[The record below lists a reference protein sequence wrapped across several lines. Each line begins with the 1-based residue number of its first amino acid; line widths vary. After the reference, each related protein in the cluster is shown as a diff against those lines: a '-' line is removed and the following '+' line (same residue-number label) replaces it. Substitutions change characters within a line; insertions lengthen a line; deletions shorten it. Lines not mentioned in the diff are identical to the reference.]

1 MDKSQIKEY
10 HKKSWKEKRKK
21 ILERD
26 NYRCQK
32 CGRTQEDGVKLDV
45 HHIRY
50 LKNTKAYDY
59 PDGILQTL
67 CAACHLAEHSGIP
80 QYGWTYEY
88 PEDIGEFGAE
98 QCEKCGRDF
107 RHVHV
112 LYHPDWGFLRVGET
126 CAKILM
132 NDISLI
138 EQNQKE
144 MLEKANKLKRFIDSP
159 VWKHRKNLYLYKNKE
174 NTIMI
179 WENSPC
185 NFVLEYFKFKY
196 DIHEKEKG
204 FKTLNAAKE
213 RAYEILYPDFSTK
226 SRIVD
231 EATFFDLPENPQK
244 RFSVLVDLFYNC
256 IVKSKKLIRPTYVA
270 QSITIEAK
278 EIVCDNVHKNKFDQ
292 KFDYDI
298 VVSVGNGK
306 YKCYIKFIFDQDISQ
321 EEYLKIK
328 ECAVDYIKVDCTSL
342 AKRTSTSLREIDN
355 ILYNTRTYQN
365 YQWVSAPTYD
375 EWIKNNK

>member
-26 NYRCQK
+26 NYACRH
-32 CGRTQEDGVKLDV
+32 CGRTLKDGVKLDV
-45 HHIRY
+45 HHIFY

-59 PDGILQTL
+59 PDGLLKTL
-67 CAACHLAEHSGIP
+67 CAACHLAEHGGMP
-80 QYGWTYEY
+80 QHGWTYEY

-159 VWKHRKNLYLYKNKE
+159 DWKHIKNLYLYKNKDI
-174 NTIMI
+174 TIKI
-179 WENSPC
+179 LENSPY
-185 NFVLEYFKFKY
+185 NFVLEYFKY

-204 FKTLNAAKE
+204 FKTLNEAKA
-213 RAYEILYPDFSTK
+213 RAYELLHPDLSTK
-226 SRIVD
+226 SRVVD
-231 EATFFDLPENPQK
+231 DATFFELSGNPQK
-244 RFSVLVDLFYNC
+244 RISVLVDLFYNC
-256 IVKSKKLIRPTYVA
+256 IFKSKKIIRPIYPA
-270 QSITIEAK
+270 QPKPIDAK
-278 EIVCDNVHKNKFDQ
+278 EIICDNVHKNKLDQ

-328 ECAVDYIKVDCTSL
+328 ECAVNYIKVDCTSL

-355 ILYNTRTYQN
+355 ILYNTRTYPN
-365 YQWVSAPTYD
+365 YQWVSAPAFDDYFMK
-375 EWIKNNK
+375 KNK